1 MENLVFCLNATI
13 PIFLLMI
20 LGLLSKNGGL
30 FDDGFVK
37 TMNSFVFKVALPVL
51 LFRELSTADFLQVWD
66 GRFVAFCFFATMAS
80 ILLSVG
86 IGCLLPDRSSR
97 GEFAQAAY
105 RSSAALLGIGFITNI
120 YGSAGMAP
128 LMIIGTVPVYNV
140 MAVVILAF
148 MKPDHHKIDGA
159 LMKTTLKGIV
169 TNPIIIG
176 VVGGMLWSA
185 LSIPQPEILSKT
197 LSYVANLATPM
208 GLMAM
213 GATFDGKQALKKWK
227 PALGCSAM
235 KLVVFCMI
243 FIPLAVKLGFRDS
256 ELVSVLVM
264 TGSPTTVSC
273 FVMAK
278 NMGYEGTVSSSAVMV
293 TTFLSAFTLTG
304 WLFLIRSMGLI

>member
-1 MENLVFCLNATI
+1 MFCLNATI

-20 LGLLSKNGGL
+20 LGLLFKNGGL

-128 LMIIGTVPVYNV
+128 LMIIGTVPLYNV

-227 PALGCSAM
+227 LALGCSAM

>member
-20 LGLLSKNGGL
+20 LGLLFKNGGL

-128 LMIIGTVPVYNV
+128 LMIIGTVPLYNV
-140 MAVVILAF
+140 MSVVILAF

>member
-20 LGLLSKNGGL
+20 LGLLFKNGGL

-66 GRFVAFCFFATMAS
+66 GRFVASCFFATMAS
-80 ILLSVG
+80 IPLSVG

-120 YGSAGMAP
+120 YGGAGMAP
-128 LMIIGTVPVYNV
+128 LMIIGTVPLYNV